1 MSRVVRWLD
10 ALQRRHRFLGF
21 PWAVLRKYLDDDGPR
36 LAALITY
43 YGFLSL
49 FPLLL
54 LATTAVTE
62 LLRSDPELQQRML
75 DRLVRPEL
83 RPDVEQALAHL
94 PPSGIPLAAGL
105 VSLLFAGTGG
115 VLAVYSA
122 LNTMW
127 AVSWRDRFGVV
138 RQYTRAFVMLIVV
151 VTCAVSAAGSAI
163 VTDAVL
169 HLPAIQRIA
178 AATAS
183 AVATFAVIGLAH
195 LMLVARPLRMAD
207 IWVGG
212 VIGAVVVTALLNAA
226 TAIVPALVT
235 RAGLAYGS
243 FTTVVAIFTLLYLI
257 SQTLVLSVEV
267 STVIESRLSPRGL
280 TDAAVNDI
288 DRRALALQ
296 ARRQERIAG
305 QRVITTFAPD
315 AADRPADQ

>member
-1 MSRVVRWLD
+1 VVRRLD
-10 ALQRRHRFLGF
+10 ALQRQHWFLGF

-43 YGFLSL
+43 YGFRSL

-54 LATTAVTE
+54 LATTVVTE
-62 LLRSDPELQQRML
+62 LLRSDPEVQQQVL

-115 VLAVYSA
+115 VLAVSSA

-127 AVSWRDRFGVV
+127 AVRWRDRFGVL
-138 RQYTRAFVMLIVV
+138 RQYTRAFLVLILVV
-151 VTCAVSAAGSAI
+151 VCAVSAAGSAI

-169 HLPAIQRIA
+169 HLPVVQRGA
-178 AATAS
+178 AALAS
-183 AVATFAVIGLAH
+183 AVAMFAVIGLAH

-207 IWVGG
+207 VWVGG
-212 VIGAVVVTALLNAA
+212 VIGAVVVTALLNTA
-226 TAIVPALVT
+226 TTLVPALVT
-235 RAGLAYGS
+235 RAGPAYGS
-243 FTTVVAIFTLLYLI
+243 FATVVGIFAVLYLI

-280 TDAAVNDI
+280 TNAVVTDI

-305 QRVITTFAPD
+305 QCVITTFAPR
-315 AADRPADQ
+315 AADRSAGQ